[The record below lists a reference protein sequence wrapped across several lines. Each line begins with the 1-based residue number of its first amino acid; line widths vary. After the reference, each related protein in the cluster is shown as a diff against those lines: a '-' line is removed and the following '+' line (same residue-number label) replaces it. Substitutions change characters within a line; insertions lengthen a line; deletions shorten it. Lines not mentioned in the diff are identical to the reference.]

1 MSFVVDASVVAKYL
15 VADVE
20 SDKAEAF
27 LREWTQARFDLLAP
41 EILPMEVAS
50 TLWKRVRRGLV
61 PADKACTLYDK
72 FIRLCIPL
80 MPIEDLAEP
89 ALRLA
94 LPALRAFGL
103 RRPVRRAGT
112 DDGLDLNHRRREIVQ
127 GAHSQVLA
135 GPPVA
140 RVVRSGMSP
149 DASPAHLS

>member
-94 LPALRAFGL
+94 LHYGHS
-103 RRPVRRAGT
+103 VY
-112 DDGLDLNHRRREIVQ
+112 DGLYVALAQTTGWTLITADEKLCKALIPRF
-127 GAHSQVLA
+127 SQVRLLREWC
-135 GPPVA
+135 GV
-140 RVVRSGMSP
+140 G
-149 DASPAHLS
+149 